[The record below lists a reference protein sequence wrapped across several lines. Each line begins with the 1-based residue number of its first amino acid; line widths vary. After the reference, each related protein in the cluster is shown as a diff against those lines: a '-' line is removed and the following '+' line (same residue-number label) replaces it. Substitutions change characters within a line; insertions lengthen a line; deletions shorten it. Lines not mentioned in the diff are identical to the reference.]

1 MQQVNPVYFPFDNN
15 GESVQETRYGQ
26 FAGSISVHYSYLCI
40 KGVMKAFVAHGV
52 TLGKG
57 HKRQLCPWYIQNF
70 MSGRSFEF
78 YNNLGRFNFKI
89 TTQKSGRWNKPVI
102 VITVVTA

>member
-1 MQQVNPVYFPFDNN
+1 
-15 GESVQETRYGQ
+15 
-26 FAGSISVHYSYLCI
+26 
-40 KGVMKAFVAHGV
+40 MKAFVARGV
-52 TLGKG
+52 TLGLETSVESHNTLG
-57 HKRQLCPWYIQNF
+57 SQTLIMPVVQNF